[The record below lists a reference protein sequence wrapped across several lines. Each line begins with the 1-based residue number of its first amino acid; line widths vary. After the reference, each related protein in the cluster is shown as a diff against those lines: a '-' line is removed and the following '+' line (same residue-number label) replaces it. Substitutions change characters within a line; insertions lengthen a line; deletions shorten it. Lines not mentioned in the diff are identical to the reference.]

1 MVLPNYDKA
10 VIPIEKFTQYAP
22 NPEKDKN
29 KAEAF
34 EKALGYN
41 LNNAEGL
48 IKNIRNNLNKYNA
61 VEKDDKGFGKRYEV
75 LMTLIEENK
84 KIANVKTAWIIDNKT
99 EETRLT
105 SAYVTSKEWRKT
117 KK

>member
-48 IKNIRNNLNKYNA
+48 IKNN
-61 VEKDDKGFGKRYEV
+61 
-75 LMTLIEENK
+75 
-84 KIANVKTAWIIDNKT
+84 
-99 EETRLT
+99 
-105 SAYVTSKEWRKT
+105 
-117 KK
+117 